1 VPRYGHIADVF
12 LKNIADKLDT
22 LNTSIS
28 KITSTVA
35 RKPFSLTFTAAGDQ
49 AVWTP
54 ASGKKIRLH
63 FISFESDAD
72 VAVGWRFG
80 TTETVQVCRITK
92 GVYAVNFI
100 GANQEGATDQAL
112 NIRAEGAVNVK
123 GYVLGQEV

>member
-12 LKNIADKLDT
+12 LQNIANKLDT
-22 LNTSIS
+22 LNTYIA
-28 KITSTVA
+28 KITSTVT
-35 RKPFSLTFTAAGDQ
+35 RKPFSLSFSAAGDQ

-54 ASGKKIRLH
+54 ASGKKVRLH

-72 VAVGWRFG
+72 VQVGWRFG

-92 GVYAVNFI
+92 GIYAINFI
-100 GANQEGATDQAL
+100 GANQEGAADQAL
-112 NIRAEGAVNVK
+112 YIRAEGTVNVK

>member
-12 LKNIADKLDT
+12 LQNIANKLDT
-22 LNTSIS
+22 LNTTIS
-28 KITSTVA
+28 KITSAVA
-35 RKPFSLTFTAAGDQ
+35 RKPFSLSFTAAGDQ
-49 AVWTP
+49 AIWTP
-54 ASGKKIRLH
+54 ASGKKVRLH

-72 VAVGWRFG
+72 VQVGWRFG

-92 GVYAVNFI
+92 GPYVANLI
-100 GANQEGATDQAL
+100 GANQEGDVDQAL